1 MRSENPRRARTL
13 PLDLAR
19 FGLARPR
26 FRELLHVRE
35 RIWGRGRFCQG
46 NHQIRAA
53 VNNDADDAQT
63 PRVPHSV
70 ARVHRQYYP
79 NGLLRLDSLQL
90 ALYGPVLVTG
100 VMWSRKST
108 TEQK

>member
-1 MRSENPRRARTL
+1 MRAESRGSARTP
-13 PLDLAR
+13 PLSLAR

-26 FRELLHVRE
+26 FRELLLVRE

-46 NHQIRAA
+46 IHQIRAA

-79 NGLLRLDSLQL
+79 EGSP
-90 ALYGPVLVTG
+90 AFGPILV
-100 VMWSRKST
+100 
-108 TEQK
+108 